1 MNRLLCCVL
10 IGVVFGLRA
19 NARADVVINE
29 FVYDDGS
36 TDDREFVEL
45 YNNGL
50 SPAGIGGWTLGG
62 QDQVGPNST
71 VTITAGATINP
82 GGFYVIGRT
91 GVPNVNQIVT
101 AAGAAG
107 FWENDSETL
116 ELRNAGVLQDA
127 VVYESNKGN
136 TYQNNGGHGVLPADV
151 AAQVGPGI
159 WGNNQSVDLPGTP
172 LLSSASLARYVDG
185 RDTNNN
191 GRDFGFR
198 TSTPGAP
205 NSPVTVTQYTPPDIS
220 STPVGTELPNFAYCF
235 TAPHVIDPSIADAYN
250 PNPIPHAPSS
260 ANRAIVVGDSTSD
273 GGNGVSASQTF
284 ATSQSKFDLYTYFDT
299 RPLPTTATNA
309 TVPTNQLPGS
319 EMTIYGIGGIDGLAG
334 LTDIGGHVGVPDTAN
349 GTTGVAWVYEKVG
362 LPNPNNPMGPGNLPS
377 EMLYL
382 VDAKDGGDAG
392 LGGTR
397 PIAWNVLASIDLSN
411 FSSNWFHL
419 GINIDALGNGVAQFG
434 NQFFNFVTAQQ
445 AGAFSVAYYN
455 NIDSFSVPDRMS
467 IARPATFA
475 AVPEPTTAV
484 LGLLLAGSLSICRPR
499 RNKSEICR

>member
-1 MNRLLCCVL
+1 MIRQLSYSFLILTSVL
-10 IGVVFGLRA
+10 QITSSAG
-19 NARADVVINE
+19 VVINE
-29 FVYDDGS
+29 FVYDDGG

-50 SPAGIGGWTLGG
+50 SPVGIGGWTLGG

-71 VTITAGATINP
+71 VTITAGTIINP
-82 GGFYVIGRT
+82 GGFYVIGRS

-101 AAGAAG
+101 AVGLNG

-116 ELRNAGVLQDA
+116 ELRNAGMLQDA
-127 VVYESNKGN
+127 VVYESNKGE
-136 TYQNNGGHGVLPADV
+136 TFQNNGGHGKLPDDV
-151 AAQVGPGI
+151 AAVVGPGI

-172 LLSSASLARYVDG
+172 LLSSSSLARFVDG
-185 RDTNNN
+185 RSTNNN

-198 TSTPGAP
+198 VSTPGTS
-205 NSPVTVTQYTPPDIS
+205 NDPVNITQYAPPDIS
-220 STPVGTELPNFAYCF
+220 STPVGTALPNFAYCF
-235 TAPHVIDPSIADAYN
+235 VAPHVIDPSIADAYN

-273 GGNGVSASQTF
+273 GGNAVSASQTF

-299 RPLPTTATNA
+299 RPLPTSATNV
-309 TVPTNQLPGS
+309 TIPTNQLPGS
-319 EMTIYGIGGIDGLAG
+319 EMTIYGIGSTDGFAN
-334 LTDIGGHVGVPDTAN
+334 LTDIGGHVGVPDTSN

-392 LGGTR
+392 QGGAR
-397 PIAWNVLASIDLSN
+397 PFAWTVLASIDLSS
-411 FSSNWFHL
+411 FSSDWFRL

-434 NQFFNFVTAQQ
+434 NQFFNFATAQQ
-445 AGAFSVAYYN
+445 AGAFSVGYYN
-455 NIDSFSVPDRMS
+455 NIDSASVPDRHS
-467 IARPATFA
+467 ISRPATFA
-475 AVPEPTTAV
+475 AVPEPTTLA
-484 LGLLLAGSLSICRPR
+484 LGILVAGSLSICRR
-499 RNKSEICR
+499 RTQ